1 MTEGS
6 AIFQNMSSPSRTTI
20 RYSGLADLVGGED
33 HVAVSNHETWRGRQ
47 SIIGLSRPVLFR
59 LPRAVAL
66 RTNPR
71 ELLDAI
77 APDTVKRN
85 PEQEILRLIN
95 ERAKQLPLP
104 DGVAVVSADLCHE
117 QIWGDVLAALAVLTK
132 SSGAVWLRSKS
143 PRLSALSSRFQVS
156 LLVPFTCAAKSK
168 GIPT

>member
-1 MTEGS
+1 
-6 AIFQNMSSPSRTTI
+6 
-20 RYSGLADLVGGED
+20 
-33 HVAVSNHETWRGRQ
+33 
-47 SIIGLSRPVLFR
+47 
-59 LPRAVAL
+59 
-66 RTNPR
+66 
-71 ELLDAI
+71 LDAI

-117 QIWGDVLAALAVLTK
+117 QIWDDVLAALAVLTK

-143 PRLSALSSRFQVS
+143 PRLSALSGRFQVS
-156 LLVPFTCAAKSK
+156 LLVPFTCTAKSK